1 MVSCP
6 YTSLPVS
13 SADTAKPKQALT
25 NDKAARIVVA
35 MRQCVANYGA
45 AGATF
50 DHVAREAGVSRGLLH
65 YYFGSK
71 ERLLIEVVRKE
82 TERLV
87 ETIQLAAQHAGS
99 AEELVN
105 VLLAQLQN
113 ILDNEP
119 ELYLLAFELIGEA
132 RRHPEIG
139 NEVAEYNRRTRGQFA
154 EILEGLQQKGS
165 ISLRHSPLA
174 TASALLAM
182 ANGLA
187 LEMFQ
192 DPVSDHDACVEA
204 DVDAALYMLGAER
217 V

>member
-1 MVSCP
+1 MAQTDP
-6 YTSLPVS
+6 QGT
-13 SADTAKPKQALT
+13 KPAPDLT
-25 NDKAARIVVA
+25 NDKAARIVEA
-35 MRQCVANYGA
+35 MRTCVANYGA

-71 ERLLIEVVRKE
+71 ERLLIEVIRKE

-87 ETIQLAAQHAGS
+87 TNIKAAASFAGS
-99 AEELVN
+99 AEELVD
-105 VLLAQLQN
+105 VLLTQLRI

-139 NEVAEYNRRTRGQFA
+139 NQVAEYNRQTRSQFA
-154 EILEGLQQKGS
+154 EIIEDMQSKGAVN
-165 ISLRHSPLA
+165 LRHSPLA

-192 DPVSDHDACVEA
+192 DPEGDHDACVAA
-204 DVDAALYMLGAER
+204 DVDAALYILGAQR
-217 V
+217 AS